1 MIVRLIAEPLTPIVA
16 KSRFIR
22 VRGAR
27 GVVSN
32 HPYLDLKAPA
42 QHRCRTTLIMK
53 QGENGFPFHFRA
65 HMGYLHVDFKTRTS
79 QQARRKLKAFLA
91 LQSVGQ
97 LITWGYGAIC
107 WNLQKFYHGQESA
120 RPFGP
125 QFRILKGLP
134 PNLSRHE
141 RQLVMAAL
149 LHDLVDTDLH
159 SSKLGCSVTIPD
171 PYVQWL
177 CVHHHTLKDHP
188 DNSDLQL
195 LQDADVRTSRYARL
209 LSRPTS
215 RRKMA
220 PVNTQQLTRQL
231 DQAANCSIYKL
242 YSVIYHSQELNSLT
256 ASKVHPTESLRNHLI
271 STANW
276 TLFLL
281 RTRPFPP
288 SSASAPLAGQ
298 PGGIPGPVETED
310 PRATNEPSAS
320 W

>member
-1 MIVRLIAEPLTPIVA
+1 MIVRLIAETLTPIVA

-159 SSKLGCSVTIPD
+159 SSKLGCSITIPD
-171 PYVQWL
+171 PYVRWL
-177 CVHHHTLKDHP
+177 CAHHHALKGHP

-195 LQDADVRTSRYARL
+195 LQEADVRTSRYARL
-209 LSRPTS
+209 LPLQTS

-220 PVNTQQLTRQL
+220 PVNTHQLAQQLE
-231 DQAANCSIYKL
+231 QAAKCSIYKL
-242 YSVIYHSQELNSLT
+242 YTVIYNSQELNSCT
-256 ASKVHPTESLRNHLI
+256 ASKVHPTESLGNHLI
-271 STANW
+271 SVANW
-276 TLFLL
+276 ILFLL
-281 RTRPFPP
+281 RTHASTSLPV
-288 SSASAPLAGQ
+288 SAALAGQ
-298 PGGIPGPVETED
+298 PGATPGPVEMED
-310 PRATNEPSAS
+310 PWDTDEP
-320 W
+320 